1 MTFQF
6 DGNQYDIRFIHE
18 MIESPTTKHI
28 VRRTLCSIS
37 KINPL
42 IAKGKTRYQYIA
54 SGMTTQH
61 VNDKD
66 VKSTARKIALGRAID
81 EFMAQTKY
89 VGKCGKR
96 IAVKKIR
103 RNIWNAYFSEC
114 ELKTV
119 ISERRDVQLMR
130 EADERLRSYA
140 Q

>member
-81 EFMAQTKY
+81 KFMAQTKY
-89 VGKCGKR
+89 YNKTSASKIIRKR
-96 IAVKKIR
+96 I
-103 RNIWNAYFSEC
+103 WSAYFSEC
-114 ELKTV
+114 ELKTFV
-119 ISERRDVQLMR
+119 NLREDIERMR
-130 EADERLRSYA
+130 EIDERLVRYA

>member
-1 MTFQF
+1 MIFQF
-6 DGNQYDIRFIHE
+6 NGNQYDIRFIHE

-28 VRRTLCSIS
+28 VRRTICSIS

-54 SGMTTQH
+54 SGTTTQH

-89 VGKCGKR
+89 VGKC
-96 IAVKKIR
+96 IVVKKIR

-119 ISERRDVQLMR
+119 ISERRDVQSMR
-130 EADERLRSYA
+130 EADDRLRLYA